1 TMGILD
7 DAVTRFEEAVEKI
20 KDAKKQGGSDAD
32 MKRLK
37 SLFRSYRERLASLQ
51 RLRTDL
57 RTAFDQYMVIAARE
71 SRDISEI
78 IAA

>member
-1 TMGILD
+1 
-7 DAVTRFEEAVEKI
+7 
-20 KDAKKQGGSDAD
+20 GGSDAD

-57 RTAFDQYMVIAARE
+57 KTAFDQYMVIAARE
-71 SRDISEI
+71 SRDISDI